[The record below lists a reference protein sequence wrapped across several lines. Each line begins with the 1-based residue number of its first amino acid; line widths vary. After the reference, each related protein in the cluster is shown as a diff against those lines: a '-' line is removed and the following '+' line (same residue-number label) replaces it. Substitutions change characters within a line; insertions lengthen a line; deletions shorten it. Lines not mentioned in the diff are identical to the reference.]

1 MRVDRKRQ
9 SMPIHYR
16 HDFHAFSALCR
27 SNVRPPPFAIMNVA
41 STKHSSSSS
50 APLLRSSS
58 ATSIDTRRRTSTR
71 HQARKRRCTV
81 FVVGIALR
89 KHVPLRTGVE
99 NPQRCFKH
107 TTRGN
112 RLAARSTVRDVV
124 VRKMVSDASSPIVGQ
139 SKHPTFIDDRAQ
151 SAILR

>member
-1 MRVDRKRQ
+1 MPFPPLSLQCPPTALRHHECRVDETFFFIQRAIVAKLVGDIHRHSPQ
-9 SMPIHYR
+9 NLDAAPSPKASMHG
-16 HDFHAFSALCR
+16 
-27 SNVRPPPFAIMNVA
+27 
-41 STKHSSSSS
+41 
-50 APLLRSSS
+50 
-58 ATSIDTRRRTSTR
+58 
-71 HQARKRRCTV
+71 

-139 SKHPTFIDDRAQ
+139 SKHPTFIDDRAR